1 MNLVILP
8 TKVHLV
14 KPMVFPVVI
23 YGCVV
28 LRQPFSDLIECI
40 DLVNYELA
48 KFPPNLRY
56 EGNLLAFTLEI

>member
-1 MNLVILP
+1 LIKNKIKIEQVA
-8 TKVHLV
+8 
-14 KPMVFPVVI
+14 
-23 YGCVV
+23 VV